1 VVSTI
6 AGTIKGITIV
16 IDGDTK
22 KLNSA
27 LEGVNK
33 QSKNIQSELRAVDRL
48 LKLDPTNTTLLE
60 QRQKLL
66 AEAVS
71 NSKTKLDTLKEAEK
85 QVQQQFKEGK
95 VGEEQYRAFQRE
107 VVKAEQDLSKFEQQL
122 KDVNGAAKKLNIDI
136 KDVGDKLKGV
146 GQGMSVGVTAPI
158 VGGFAAVTQGTR
170 ELRMDMGKLEAAFTT
185 AGFTAEQAKDV
196 YFDFYGI
203 LGESDTAIEAVN
215 HLAQMTT
222 NQEDLAKW
230 TTIATGVYATFGDS
244 LPIEGLTEAAN
255 ETAKVGQVTGPLADA
270 LNWAGISED
279 EFNKKLAACS
289 SEQERQALITET
301 LSGKYSAAA
310 EKYREVNA
318 EVIKANEANA
328 RLSDSFAIL
337 GGTLE
342 PILTPIIEKVTEMVN
357 KFNEMDPAGQKVVLI
372 ITGIAAAMGP
382 IAFGI
387 GQIIGTITK
396 LKDLKLLE
404 SFAGIAKFLMPPGG
418 LIILGIT
425 ALIAAGVL
433 LYKNWDEIKA
443 KAIEIWNFIKEFLG
457 KTWDGIKQAFEI
469 AWNGIKDFFKKWGD
483 ELILVAVG
491 PAGWAVLLAKKIA
504 ENWDEIKAKA
514 IEIWNGLKGS
524 LGGIWNEIKGAAG
537 TAWGNIKEAILSPI
551 RVAKQNIIDII
562 SSIKNAF
569 ANMKISFPKIK
580 TPHIKIKWTNVKHV
594 GNIPTD
600 FNVNWY
606 KMGGIFD
613 QPSVIGVGEAGQE
626 AVLPIDK
633 LPTLIAGALREA
645 LGVEQQS
652 AVRADT
658 GTPIQLVVNLDGRV
672 IAQNLYNLQQGSARG
687 RGIR

>member
-1 VVSTI
+1 M
-6 AGTIKGITIV
+6 AGTIKGITIE
-16 IDGDTK
+16 IAGDTQP
-22 KLNSA
+22 LNKS

-33 QSKNIQSELRAVDRL
+33 KTRDLQSELKQVERL

-215 HLAQMTT
+215 HLAEMTKS
-222 NQEDLAKW
+222 QEDLANW
-230 TTIATGVYATFGDS
+230 TTIATGVYAKFGDS

-255 ETAKVGQVTGPLADA
+255 ETAKVGKVTGPLADA

-504 ENWDEIKAKA
+504 ENWEAIKATA
-514 IEIWNGLKGS
+514 LGVWNGLKGS

-551 RVAKQNIIDII
+551 RVAKQNILDII

-569 ANMKISFPKIK
+569 ANMKISFPNIK
-580 TPHIKIKWTNVKHV
+580 TPHIKIKWTNVKHI

-645 LGVEQQS
+645 LGVEQQPV
-652 AVRADT
+652 ARADT

-687 RGIR
+687 RGIK

>member
-1 VVSTI
+1 L
-6 AGTIKGITIV
+6 AGTIKGITIE
-16 IDGDTK
+16 IAGDTQP
-22 KLNSA
+22 LNKS

-33 QSKNIQSELRAVDRL
+33 KTKDLQSELKQVERL
-48 LKLDPTNTTLLE
+48 LKLDPGNTELLA
-60 QRQKLL
+60 QKQKLL
-66 AEAVS
+66 AEAVE
-71 NSKTKLDTLKEAEK
+71 NSSDKLKTLKTAQE
-85 QVQQQFKEGK
+85 QVAAQFARGEI
-95 VGEEQYRAFQRE
+95 GEEQYRAFQRE

-328 RLSDSFAIL
+328 KLSDSFAIL
-337 GGTLE
+337 GATLE
-342 PILTPIIEKVTEMVN
+342 PILTPIIEKVTELVN
-357 KFNEMDPAGQKVVLI
+357 KFNEMDPAGQKIVLVI
-372 ITGIAAAMGP
+372 AGIAAAIGP
-382 IAFGI
+382 LLVVIGSLMTALPGLSAAFGV
-387 GQIIGTITK
+387 
-396 LKDLKLLE
+396 
-404 SFAGIAKFLMPPGG
+404 
-418 LIILGIT
+418 ILGPVGLVVAAIA
-425 ALIAAGVL
+425 ALIATGVL

-504 ENWDEIKAKA
+504 ENWEAIKTTALG
-514 IEIWNGLKGS
+514 IWNGLKGS

-569 ANMKISFPKIK
+569 ANMKISFPNIK
-580 TPHIKIKWTNVKHV
+580 TPHIKIKWTNVKHI

-613 QPSVIGVGEAGQE
+613 RPSVIGVGEAGQE

-645 LGVEQQS
+645 LGVEQQPV
-652 AVRADT
+652 ARADT

-687 RGIR
+687 RGIK

>member
-1 VVSTI
+1 M
-6 AGTIKGITIV
+6 AGTIKGITIE
-16 IDGDTK
+16 IAGDTQP
-22 KLNSA
+22 LNKS

-33 QSKNIQSELRAVDRL
+33 KTRDLQSELKQVERL
-48 LKLDPTNTTLLE
+48 LKLDPGNTTLLA
-60 QRQKLL
+60 QKQKLL
-66 AEAVS
+66 ADAVE
-71 NSKTKLDTLKEAEK
+71 NSSDKLKTLKTAQE
-85 QVQQQFKEGK
+85 QVAAQFARGEI
-95 VGEEQYRAFQRE
+95 GEEQYRAFQRE

-504 ENWDEIKAKA
+504 ENWEAIKATA
-514 IEIWNGLKGS
+514 LGVWNGLKGS

-551 RVAKQNIIDII
+551 RVAKQNILDII

-569 ANMKISFPKIK
+569 ANMKISFPNIK
-580 TPHIKIKWTNVKHV
+580 TPHIKIKWTNVKHI

-645 LGVEQQS
+645 LGVEQQPV
-652 AVRADT
+652 ARADT

-687 RGIR
+687 RGIK

>member
-1 VVSTI
+1 MVSTI

-301 LSGKYSAAA
+301 LSGKYGAAA

-328 RLSDSFAIL
+328 KLSDSFAIL
-337 GGTLE
+337 GATLE
-342 PILTPIIEKVTEMVN
+342 PILTPIIEKVTELVN
-357 KFNEMDPAGQKVVLI
+357 KFNEMDPAGQKIVLVI
-372 ITGIAAAMGP
+372 AGIAAAIGP
-382 IAFGI
+382 LLVVIGSLMTALPGLSAAFGV
-387 GQIIGTITK
+387 
-396 LKDLKLLE
+396 
-404 SFAGIAKFLMPPGG
+404 
-418 LIILGIT
+418 ILGPVGLVVAAIA
-425 ALIAAGVL
+425 ALIATGVL

-491 PAGWAVLLAKKIA
+491 PVGWAVLLGRKIA
-504 ENWDEIKAKA
+504 ENWETIKRTAQD
-514 IEIWNGLKGS
+514 IWEGLKTWLS
-524 LGGIWNEIKGAAG
+524 DTWGGIKNTAG
-537 TAWGNIKEAILSPI
+537 TAWEDIKNAILSPI
-551 RVAKQNIIDII
+551 KLAKETISGIIAD
-562 SSIKNAF
+562 IKNAF
-569 ANMKISFPKIK
+569 ADMKITIPKPK
-580 TPHIKIKWTNVKHV
+580 LPHVSVDWHSVGIGDAKVKI
-594 GNIPTD
+594 PD
-600 FNVNWY
+600 FSLNWY
-606 KMGGIFD
+606 KTGGIFA
-613 QPSVIGVGEAGQE
+613 QPAIIGVGEAGQE

-645 LGVEQQS
+645 LGVEQQP

-687 RGIR
+687 RGIK

>member
-1 VVSTI
+1 M
-6 AGTIKGITIV
+6 AGTIKGITIE
-16 IDGDTK
+16 IAGDTQP
-22 KLNSA
+22 LNKS

-33 QSKNIQSELRAVDRL
+33 KTKDLQSELKQVERL
-48 LKLDPTNTTLLE
+48 LKLDPGNTELLA
-60 QRQKLL
+60 QKQKLL
-66 AEAVS
+66 AEAVE
-71 NSKTKLDTLKEAEK
+71 NSSDKLKTLKTAQE
-85 QVQQQFKEGK
+85 QVAAQFARGEI
-95 VGEEQYRAFQRE
+95 GEEQYRAFQRE

-328 RLSDSFAIL
+328 KLSDSFAIL
-337 GGTLE
+337 GATLE
-342 PILTPIIEKVTEMVN
+342 PILTPIIEKVTELVN
-357 KFNEMDPAGQKVVLI
+357 KFNEMDPAGQKIVLVI
-372 ITGIAAAMGP
+372 AGIAAAIGP
-382 IAFGI
+382 LLVVIGSLMTALPGLSAAFGV
-387 GQIIGTITK
+387 
-396 LKDLKLLE
+396 
-404 SFAGIAKFLMPPGG
+404 
-418 LIILGIT
+418 ILGPVGLVVAAIA
-425 ALIAAGVL
+425 ALIATGVL

-504 ENWDEIKAKA
+504 ENWEAIKTTALG
-514 IEIWNGLKGS
+514 IWNGLKGS

-569 ANMKISFPKIK
+569 ANMKISFPNIK
-580 TPHIKIKWTNVKHV
+580 TPHIKIKWTNVKHI

-613 QPSVIGVGEAGQE
+613 RPSVIGVGEAGQE

-645 LGVEQQS
+645 LGVEQQPV
-652 AVRADT
+652 ARADT

-687 RGIR
+687 RGIK